1 MHRVPVQHLLQHF
14 NLLSPEKKAPSWLN
28 KNLYLSS
35 AKALQPRCL
44 SPSAAE
50 SSRISSACDTR
61 CLGGKFNYFPLL
73 DVQFRSAVFFLQRGA
88 PSGRLFLRLSCDWGP
103 MLPNRLKSELF
114 SCFLSPPS
122 ALGAPSPTLTS
133 LVFIHFT
140 VNSTSPTS
148 FSRRPRQP
156 SVRLVVETFSKS
168 GARETQEGR

>member
-1 MHRVPVQHLLQHF
+1 MMHRVPVQHLLQHF

-73 DVQFRSAVFFLQRGA
+73 DVQFRSAVFFFAKRSPVGKALSA
-88 PSGRLFLRLSCDWGP
+88 SLLRLGSHAA
-103 MLPNRLKSELF
+103 KSPEIRTVFLF
-114 SCFLSPPS
+114 PVSSFCPGRTLS
-122 ALGAPSPTLTS
+122 
-133 LVFIHFT
+133 HFDVT
-140 VNSTSPTS
+140 CLHPFHCQLH
-148 FSRRPRQP
+148 FSNQ
-156 SVRLVVETFSKS
+156 F
-168 GARETQEGR
+168 